1 MTKAA
6 DLHVVPP
13 TAAPATP
20 LEDLRSVLQT
30 TFIERDDA
38 IEALI
43 RAAVARGHVVMLGPP
58 GEGKSML
65 ARYFAGCLGLSYWET
80 LLTKFS
86 TPDDLFGMLKMSSF
100 QQDRYER
107 HTTGFFQAAQVAFVD
122 ECFKGNAGVLNAM
135 LTALNERTWTNDGK
149 VCKLPIE
156 VCIGASNEYI
166 EGPELGALWD
176 RFLVRLWVEPVKD
189 RANRIRMMQSARGR
203 AFGATAIA
211 GLNLAAEQ
219 KAAAAV
225 VFTPEV
231 DEAFQDVREA
241 VEKAGHHTSD
251 RRWIQVQALV
261 QAEAHIDGRKTAR
274 PGDIGCVA
282 DALWNEQGE
291 RAELVRVIQK
301 VVDPTAAKATARL
314 DAARVAFRD
323 MPKDVATAGGQ
334 KEFLGVCA
342 STVSI
347 LKAISSEL
355 DGMGGGRAVDKA
367 KAEVTQLLATVGAMG
382 LKASGFGP

>member
-1 MTKAA
+1 MTKTA

-156 VCIGASNEYI
+156 VCIGASNRYHRGPGARRSLGSLPRPPLGRAG
-166 EGPELGALWD
+166 EGPREPNPNDAVRPWACVRRDGHRGAES
-176 RFLVRLWVEPVKD
+176 RGRTEGRRGRRLH
-189 RANRIRMMQSARGR
+189 ARGR
-203 AFGATAIA
+203 R
-211 GLNLAAEQ
+211 GL
-219 KAAAAV
+219 
-225 VFTPEV
+225 P
-231 DEAFQDVREA
+231 DVREA
-241 VEKAGHHTSD
+241 VEKAGHHTSN
-251 RRWIQVQALV
+251 RR
-261 QAEAHIDGRKTAR
+261 
-274 PGDIGCVA
+274 
-282 DALWNEQGE
+282 
-291 RAELVRVIQK
+291 
-301 VVDPTAAKATARL
+301 
-314 DAARVAFRD
+314 
-323 MPKDVATAGGQ
+323 
-334 KEFLGVCA
+334 
-342 STVSI
+342 
-347 LKAISSEL
+347 
-355 DGMGGGRAVDKA
+355 
-367 KAEVTQLLATVGAMG
+367 
-382 LKASGFGP
+382 